1 MSKNV
6 FDKLAQREHEND
18 TKLGMPS
25 TDPAHFDRR
34 MHLMS
39 VLTGG
44 KGWSNAPKEI
54 RKFADGTTRGDRK
67 RALRAAANARVSENR
82 LPIYMHSAARA
93 RWRAAQVLQA
103 AA

>member
-6 FDKLAQREHEND
+6 FEKLAKREHEND

-44 KGWSNAPKEI
+44 KGFINQPKET
-54 RKFADGTTRGDRK
+54 RRFADGKTRGDSK
-67 RALRAAANARVSENR
+67 RAARDAANAKVSENR
-82 LPIYMHSAARA
+82 LPIFMHSAAR
-93 RWRAAQVLQA
+93 RRAAADEVRIA
-103 AA
+103 A

>member
-6 FDKLAQREHEND
+6 FEKLAQREHEND

-39 VLTGG
+39 VFTGG
-44 KGWSNAPKEI
+44 NGFSNFPKRCASLLMEQ
-54 RKFADGTTRGDRK
+54 RGATASGRHATRLMQR
-67 RALRAAANARVSENR
+67 
-82 LPIYMHSAARA
+82 
-93 RWRAAQVLQA
+93 
-103 AA
+103 

>member
-1 MSKNV
+1 MPKNV
-6 FDKLAQREHEND
+6 FEKLAQREHEND

-39 VLTGG
+39 SITGG
-44 KGWSNAPKEI
+44 NGWSKLPKER
-54 RKFADGTTRGDRK
+54 RKFTDGTTRGDLK

-82 LPIYMHSAARA
+82 LPIYMHSAAR
-93 RWRAAQVLQA
+93 RRASA
-103 AA
+103 AEVRIAA

>member
-39 VLTGG
+39 SITGG
-44 KGWSNAPKEI
+44 NGWSKLPREP

-67 RALRAAANARVSENR
+67 RAARAAANAKVSEER
-82 LPIYMHSAARA
+82 PPMFMHSAARRRALADDA
-93 RWRAAQVLQA
+93 RMVA
-103 AA
+103 

>member
-34 MHLMS
+34 RQLRLLRHSLM
-39 VLTGG
+39 L
-44 KGWSNAPKEI
+44 I
-54 RKFADGTTRGDRK
+54 RPASIAFVWLSCRSFLLSIQQ
-67 RALRAAANARVSENR
+67 LRSF
-82 LPIYMHSAARA
+82 
-93 RWRAAQVLQA
+93 
-103 AA
+103 

>member
-1 MSKNV
+1 MTKNV
-6 FDKLAQREHEND
+6 FEKLAQREHEND

-39 VLTGG
+39 MLAGG
-44 KGWSNAPKEI
+44 KGFGNLPKEI

-67 RALRAAANARVSENR
+67 RAARAAANAKVSEER

-93 RWRAAQVLQA
+93 RALAEDWKVAA
-103 AA
+103 

>member
-25 TDPAHFDRR
+25 TDAAHFDRR

-39 VLTGG
+39 SITGG
-44 KGWSNAPKEI
+44 NGWSKLPKEP
-54 RKFADGTTRGDRK
+54 RKFSDGTTRGDLK
-67 RALRAAANARVSENR
+67 RAARVAANAKVSENR
-82 LPIYMHSAARA
+82 LPIYMHSAARN
-93 RWRAAQVLQA
+93 RAAADGIRMVA
-103 AA
+103 

>member
-25 TDPAHFDRR
+25 TDAAHFDRR

-39 VLTGG
+39 SITGG
-44 KGWSNAPKEI
+44 I
-54 RKFADGTTRGDRK
+54 RMVA
-67 RALRAAANARVSENR
+67 
-82 LPIYMHSAARA
+82 
-93 RWRAAQVLQA
+93 
-103 AA
+103 

>member
-25 TDPAHFDRR
+25 TDAAHFDRR

-44 KGWSNAPKEI
+44 DGFSNFQKEV

-67 RALRAAANARVSENR
+67 RAARDAANAKVSEHR
-82 LPIYMHSAARA
+82 LPIYMHSAAR
-93 RWRAAQVLQA
+93 RRALADEVRIA
-103 AA
+103 A